1 MKGKHGK
8 FPSGRVRRIDPRNLK
23 EEEERPRMS
32 NAKGKKKKK
41 NEQRNHDEAEWKGR
55 EQGRVIILGPCK
67 EGDKAHYK
75 LTQI

>member
-41 NEQRNHDEAEWKGR
+41 MNKETMMRPSEKGENKAESSSLDHAK
-55 EQGRVIILGPCK
+55 
-67 EGDKAHYK
+67 KATK
-75 LTQI
+75 PTTN

>member
-41 NEQRNHDEAEWKGR
+41 NEQRNHDEAE
-55 EQGRVIILGPCK
+55 
-67 EGDKAHYK
+67 
-75 LTQI
+75 